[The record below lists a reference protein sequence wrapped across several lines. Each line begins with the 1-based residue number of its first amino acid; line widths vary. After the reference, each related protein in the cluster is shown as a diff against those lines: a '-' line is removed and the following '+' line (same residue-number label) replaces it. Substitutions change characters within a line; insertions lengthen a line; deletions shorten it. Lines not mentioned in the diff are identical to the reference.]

1 MDVAELKKLC
11 RQRIEFQADAIAV
24 FCLRWVAPVAYML
37 S

>member
-1 MDVAELKKLC
+1 MTVAELNKLA
-11 RQRIEFQADAIAV
+11 RQRIEFQADAIAM

>member
-1 MDVAELKKLC
+1 MTVAELKKLC
-11 RQRIEFQADAIAV
+11 RMRIEFQADAIAV